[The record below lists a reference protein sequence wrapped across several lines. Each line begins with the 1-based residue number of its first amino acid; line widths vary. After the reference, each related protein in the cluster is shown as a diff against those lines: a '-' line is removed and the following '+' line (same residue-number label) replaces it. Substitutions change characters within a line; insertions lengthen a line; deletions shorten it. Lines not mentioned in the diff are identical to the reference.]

1 MMAVFS
7 REDLPENVNIDR
19 LHFQDR
25 SCRAS
30 WNSTHVIAKTSL
42 TGCGTVFSKT
52 EQTLFFNNV
61 LSEEGHGGGS
71 GVITRDYLFRANL
84 TCAFPRKRTVGSFSF
99 APAKQRM
106 FVNVGMYINY
116 NHVSLPNG
124 ADSMHLSHTHKSQ
137 LNRLIMNNFH
147 FYHTRQRIFSCYNTR
162 IN

>member
-7 REDLPENVNIDR
+7 REDLSENVNIDR

-25 SCRAS
+25 SCKAS
-30 WNSTHVIAKTSL
+30 WNSTHVIAKTPL

-61 LSEEGHGGGS
+61 LSEEGHGGGT

-84 TCAFPRKRTVGSFSF
+84 TCAFPRKHTVGSFSF

-106 FVNVGMYINY
+106 LVNVGMYVTY
-116 NHVSLPNG
+116 NVSLPNG
-124 ADSMHLSHTHKSQ
+124 AESMHLSQPHKSQ
-137 LNRLIMNNFH
+137 LNRLIMINFH
-147 FYHTRQRIFSCYNTR
+147 FYYTRQRIFSCYNTKP
-162 IN
+162 N